1 MESNMKDKKQ
11 QAVPQSEAESF
22 GIKRNPAIRAPRIY
36 LSEEEI
42 IRIMRKEAAIK
53 KKIGNLIDSMLCDD
67 SQISDK
73 MQLKKKRG
81 SIVCYDT
88 PFFNL
93 SEFYQVAM
101 IILLPE

>member
-1 MESNMKDKKQ
+1 MLT
-11 QAVPQSEAESF
+11 PQSVKGAF
-22 GIKRNPAIRAPRIY
+22 LRMLTAI
-36 LSEEEI
+36 
-42 IRIMRKEAAIK
+42 AAYVI
-53 KKIGNLIDSMLCDD
+53 
-67 SQISDK
+67 K

>member
-1 MESNMKDKKQ
+1 LFAAKIEISIMSQ
-11 QAVPQSEAESF
+11 FLTAYRRF
-22 GIKRNPAIRAPRIY
+22 LLYGLFAI
-36 LSEEEI
+36 
-42 IRIMRKEAAIK
+42 AAYVI
-53 KKIGNLIDSMLCDD
+53 
-67 SQISDK
+67 K

>member
-1 MESNMKDKKQ
+1 MSLRR
-11 QAVPQSEAESF
+11 F
-22 GIKRNPAIRAPRIY
+22 LLYGLFAI
-36 LSEEEI
+36 
-42 IRIMRKEAAIK
+42 AAYVI
-53 KKIGNLIDSMLCDD
+53 
-67 SQISDK
+67 K

>member
-1 MESNMKDKKQ
+1 LLYGLF
-11 QAVPQSEAESF
+11 AVAVCV
-22 GIKRNPAIRAPRIY
+22 I
-36 LSEEEI
+36 
-42 IRIMRKEAAIK
+42 
-53 KKIGNLIDSMLCDD
+53 
-67 SQISDK
+67 K

>member
-1 MESNMKDKKQ
+1 
-11 QAVPQSEAESF
+11 V
-22 GIKRNPAIRAPRIY
+22 I
-36 LSEEEI
+36 
-42 IRIMRKEAAIK
+42 
-53 KKIGNLIDSMLCDD
+53 
-67 SQISDK
+67 K